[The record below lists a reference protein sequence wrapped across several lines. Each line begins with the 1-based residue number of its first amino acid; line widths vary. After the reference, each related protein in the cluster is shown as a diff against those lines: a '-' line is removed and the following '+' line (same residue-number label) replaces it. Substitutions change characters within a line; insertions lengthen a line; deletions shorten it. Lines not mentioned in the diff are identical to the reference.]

1 MYQELIKQK
10 VDLGL
15 RKPFKGKTAARI
27 KRLNELDY
35 IYGAMSLD
43 GIEYSRREIEGMMEG
58 EMPSTASLKEC
69 VFVKNYLN
77 TLEMMRD
84 CLNLRCGLDKRLLT
98 KFHGTLTG
106 DSPGFRKSTP
116 AVTDFKHVPPHH
128 SEVEERLNHLLQDAY
143 KNCSNE
149 IRSASRLHCGILE
162 LHPFEKYS
170 EVMARLAMNYF
181 LEEKGFLPVAL
192 GYNRREYVMT
202 MIECLKDK
210 DDALFFWGLERAEYN
225 KQVQVLQIVQMGEE
239 EQLL

>member
-1 MYQELIKQK
+1 MYQELLKQK

-15 RKPFKGKTAARI
+15 RKPFKGKSAVKI
-27 KRLNELDY
+27 KQLNELDY

-43 GIEYSRREIEGMMEG
+43 GIEFSRREIEGMMEG
-58 EMPSTASLKEC
+58 EMPVTASLKEC

-84 CLNLRCGLDKRLLT
+84 CLELKCSLDKRLLL

-106 DSPGFRKSTP
+106 EVSALRKNTL
-116 AVTDFKHVPPHH
+116 TLMDFKHVPPHH
-128 SEVEERLNHLLQDAY
+128 SEVEMRLNHLLQDAY

-149 IRSASRLHCGILE
+149 IRSASRIHCGILE
-162 LHPFEKYS
+162 LHPFEEYS

-192 GYNRREYVMT
+192 GYNRKEYVMT
-202 MIECLKDK
+202 MVECLKDQ

-225 KQVQVLQIVQMGEE
+225 KQVQVLQILQMEE
-239 EQLL
+239 EE